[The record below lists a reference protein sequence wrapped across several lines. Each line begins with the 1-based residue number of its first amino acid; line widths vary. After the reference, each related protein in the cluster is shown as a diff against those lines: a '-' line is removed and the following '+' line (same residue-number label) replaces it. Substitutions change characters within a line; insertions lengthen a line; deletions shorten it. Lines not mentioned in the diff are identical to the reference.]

1 MLDETIP
8 LTQIKL
14 IYRLATSKLIQMVD
28 LTPTEAC
35 LELMMNK
42 GGRVVVKYNGDFEQL
57 RLAFHEEWIIEHHTS
72 LSMLTLDL
80 PSHGCLSLLHPLIEF
95 WEQERDDIQPLGE
108 NE

>member
-1 MLDETIP
+1 MIP

-14 IYRLATSKLIQMVD
+14 IYRLAIIKLIQMGD
-28 LTPTEAC
+28 LTPTDAC
-35 LELMMNK
+35 LELMMNH
-42 GGRVVVKYNGDFEQL
+42 GGRVVVKYKGEFEQL